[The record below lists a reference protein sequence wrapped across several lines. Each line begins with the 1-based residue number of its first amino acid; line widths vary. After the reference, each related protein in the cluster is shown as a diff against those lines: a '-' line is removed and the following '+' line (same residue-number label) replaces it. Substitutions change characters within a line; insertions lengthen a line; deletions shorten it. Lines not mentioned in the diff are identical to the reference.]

1 MNASLPLTFSCLE
14 FGYVAMYSCKGE
26 RLKMQSFFY
35 VVCPDTI
42 VNSIILKNNERMN
55 IGVQLADSARV
66 FNEV

>member
-1 MNASLPLTFSCLE
+1 M
-14 FGYVAMYSCKGE
+14 AMYSCKGE